1 MNKQMTREQFIASFG
16 CGENYRPKEITD
28 RKFYFFKGYIIGL
41 YKNGGY
47 SLYKDTVYNS
57 TKEGDILKKAMN
69 RIVELELKEFDERE
83 NLRNKVNEEIQKR
96 VEPFITEI
104 VAQVLKGQE

>member
-41 YKNGGY
+41 CEGGGFY
-47 SLYKDTVYNS
+47 LYKKKMYASNS
-57 TKEGDILKKAMN
+57 KGDLLKQAMDE
-69 RIVELELKEFDERE
+69 IVKIELEAFDKKE

>member
-1 MNKQMTREQFIASFG
+1 
-16 CGENYRPKEITD
+16 
-28 RKFYFFKGYIIGL
+28 
-41 YKNGGY
+41 
-47 SLYKDTVYNS
+47 
-57 TKEGDILKKAMN
+57 MN